1 MLDFLWTLRGAA
13 PLNPN
18 VAGEVVID
26 RMEKLLAE
34 AERQPRRQAP
44 ERVTFDMSRWS
55 GARDPLLPMSLYER
69 GRFSIEAGADGR
81 TLSYTLSSIHAAWAG
96 VGLASALTAI
106 ALLAGA
112 RELHLILNG
121 VVLVAV
127 VYGACALI
135 SAAQTTRLIRE
146 TAARS

>member
-1 MLDFLWTLRGAA
+1 M
-13 PLNPN
+13 
-18 VAGEVVID
+18 
-26 RMEKLLAE
+26 
-34 AERQPRRQAP
+34 
-44 ERVTFDMSRWS
+44 
-55 GARDPLLPMSLYER
+55 
-69 GRFSIEAGADGR
+69 
-81 TLSYTLSSIHAAWAG
+81 
-96 VGLASALTAI
+96 ASALTAI